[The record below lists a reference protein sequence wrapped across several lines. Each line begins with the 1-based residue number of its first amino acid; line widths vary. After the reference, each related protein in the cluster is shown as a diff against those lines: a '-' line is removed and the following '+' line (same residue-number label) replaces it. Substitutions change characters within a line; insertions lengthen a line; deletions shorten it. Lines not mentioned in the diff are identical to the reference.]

1 MYLIYRSCYFPSLLK
16 KFYSSLC
23 CFHARLTV
31 NKLLGI
37 FWGEFHNYLWCFLL
51 QSFYSL
57 LHTSFIKISLIFLD
71 FICWYIYL
79 VSRLYVL
86 NNLLLHSS
94 VIYIVLCKPYLS
106 VLFMPGHQFLSLI
119 VNNSQ
124 ACIIFV
130 QICSLILYVIY
141 RLHPPTM
148 KFDDIL
154 VRVGEF
160 GFYQKRLYLILCIP
174 AINVGCY
181 MMMLVYTMHTPDHR

>member
-1 MYLIYRSCYFPSLLK
+1 M
-16 KFYSSLC
+16 
-23 CFHARLTV
+23 
-31 NKLLGI
+31 
-37 FWGEFHNYLWCFLL
+37 WCFLL
-51 QSFYSL
+51 QPFYRL
-57 LHTSFIKISLIFLD
+57 LHTWFIKIS
-71 FICWYIYL
+71 FIYCFFYIL
-79 VSRLYVL
+79 AHVSINMSTCT
-86 NNLLLHSS
+86 NNLRLHSP

-106 VLFMPGHQFLSLI
+106 VLFRPCHQFLSLI

-130 QICSLILYVIY
+130 QICPLILYVIY

>member
-1 MYLIYRSCYFPSLLK
+1 MLVHIFSITSICTKQFAATFSGHLHCTR
-16 KFYSSLC
+16 
-23 CFHARLTV
+23 V
-31 NKLLGI
+31 N
-37 FWGEFHNYLWCFLL
+37 
-51 QSFYSL
+51 
-57 LHTSFIKISLIFLD
+57 
-71 FICWYIYL
+71 
-79 VSRLYVL
+79 
-86 NNLLLHSS
+86 
-94 VIYIVLCKPYLS
+94 S
-106 VLFMPGHQFLSLI
+106 VLFRPGHQFLSLI

-130 QICSLILYVIY
+130 HICSLILYVIY

>member
-1 MYLIYRSCYFPSLLK
+1 MYL
-16 KFYSSLC
+16 
-23 CFHARLTV
+23 LT
-31 NKLLGI
+31 
-37 FWGEFHNYLWCFLL
+37 C
-51 QSFYSL
+51 
-57 LHTSFIKISLIFLD
+57 LH
-71 FICWYIYL
+71 
-79 VSRLYVL
+79 VL
-86 NNLLLHSS
+86 NNLRLHSP

-106 VLFMPGHQFLSLI
+106 VLFRPGHQFLSLI